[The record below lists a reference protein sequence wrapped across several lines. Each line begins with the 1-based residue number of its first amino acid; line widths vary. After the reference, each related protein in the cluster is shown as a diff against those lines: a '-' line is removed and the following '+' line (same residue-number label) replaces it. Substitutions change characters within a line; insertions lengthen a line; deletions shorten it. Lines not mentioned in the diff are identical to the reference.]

1 MALITASLENSEKSL
16 RRLVILVLL
25 YCIPASQAMV
35 PFIDPDIWWHFR
47 TGQWIFSHGQVPVTD
62 PFSTYG
68 MGKPW
73 VAYSWLFEILVYALF
88 TKLGLMG
95 ILVFTVSMS
104 FLIALVLHGALRQA
118 RLPFI
123 VEVFPMAAAL
133 GAMSSLL
140 SPRPW
145 LFSILFFTVELF
157 ILFHVRRTGKIATL
171 VALPPL
177 FVLWANLHIQF
188 IYGLAVLGL
197 FLMEVLLSQLP
208 SLEGD
213 KAVSAPSPLGR
224 LSFLLL
230 ACLLATL
237 ITPYHFRLYT
247 PILEYVGQ
255 TGAFQVVMELLPLSV
270 RSLTDWLVIGLT
282 IVAAFVLGWQRAWL
296 PFPTLLLL
304 MGTFLAF
311 RARRDVW
318 VLALAAV
325 FIISE
330 FGGFVRSEPSF
341 SFTKVRIICVIV
353 VLTVAI
359 YLIGLRRQIS
369 EQQLE
374 SVAERRFPVA
384 AVKFI
389 NEKNFPGPLYN
400 HFNWGGYLIW
410 ALPRLLVSMDGRT
423 NLHGDQRIEQS
434 FNTWSGLRGWE
445 SDPELMKARLIIGDV
460 KYALIS
466 LMRTDSRFKLVYED
480 GVAAVFV
487 TGTDGVSLRIH

>member
-157 ILFHVRRTGKIATL
+157 ILFHVRRTDKIAPL
-171 VALPPL
+171 VALPLL

-208 SLEGD
+208 SL
-213 KAVSAPSPLGR
+213 KLYPRHRPNISLGR
-224 LSFLLL
+224 MSFLLL

-247 PILEYVGQ
+247 PIWEYVGQ
-255 TGAFQVVMELLPLSV
+255 TGAFQVVMEFLPLSF

-460 KYALIS
+460 NHVLTN
-466 LMRTDSRFKLVYED
+466 LLRTDSRFRLVYED
-480 GVAAVFV
+480 GTAAVFV
-487 TGTDGVSLRIH
+487 ASTDGVLSN

>member
-1 MALITASLENSEKSL
+1 
-16 RRLVILVLL
+16 
-25 YCIPASQAMV
+25 
-35 PFIDPDIWWHFR
+35 
-47 TGQWIFSHGQVPVTD
+47 
-62 PFSTYG
+62 
-68 MGKPW
+68 
-73 VAYSWLFEILVYALF
+73 
-88 TKLGLMG
+88 
-95 ILVFTVSMS
+95 
-104 FLIALVLHGALRQA
+104 
-118 RLPFI
+118 
-123 VEVFPMAAAL
+123 MAAAL

-157 ILFHVRRTGKIATL
+157 ILFHVRRTGKIAPL

-487 TGTDGVSLRIH
+487 TSTNGVSLRIH